1 MKIQPIPLSSSSGTE
16 TSTVHSTAL
25 FIFTFVRRVGAA
37 AAEVPDALQASARDV
52 ANAWA
57 DSRPKS

>member
-1 MKIQPIPLSSSSGTE
+1 MKIQPIPLSSSSSTQ

-25 FIFTFVRRVGAA
+25 FIFTFLRRVGEAA
-37 AAEVPDALQASARDV
+37 ADVPGALQASARDV
-52 ANAWA
+52 ATAWA